1 MSYILVRRLAN
12 VRSEFG
18 AAKAAIDYL
27 EQNWGRIHT
36 EVNFQDPELSE
47 VRRASVNLEATYII
61 RLFSTFE
68 SVLREVLPP
77 RLANTS
83 DRRSAYELIN
93 RPASKW
99 RVSAAVR
106 DKAHSIREFRNAEV
120 HQSGMDNQDVT
131 FIDALAGL
139 NRFLSWLP

>member
-1 MSYILVRRLAN
+1 MSYILIRRLAN

-27 EQNWGRIHT
+27 EKNWVRIHA
-36 EVNFQDPELSE
+36 EVGENPDLSE
-47 VRRASVNLEATYII
+47 VRRASANLEATYLI

-77 RLANTS
+77 RSLTTP
-83 DRRSAYELIN
+83 DRRSAYKLIN
-93 RPASKW
+93 RAASKW

-106 DKAHSIREFRNAEV
+106 DKAHLIREFRNAEV
-120 HQSGMDNQDVT
+120 HQSAMDKQDAT
-131 FIDALAGL
+131 FADALAGL